1 MGRTGVQAAAT
12 SPAQH
17 LPLISFPPLWDVGVM
32 VLAWYTENCEEQV
45 HCHQMAAPRLWVL
58 TLLDVAKDP

>member
-1 MGRTGVQAAAT
+1 
-12 SPAQH
+12 
-17 LPLISFPPLWDVGVM
+17 M